1 MLKKICKILFWCT
14 IILSCYLG
22 TLYFFQNRLLFF
34 PETKYISP
42 QDANLPMFHEEIIKT
57 EDGTSLMSWYHQ
69 GLENMPAVLF
79 LHGNAGQIA
88 RFAPHLVPIAQSG
101 YSVLA
106 LEYRGFG
113 NTPGTIS
120 QKTIFQDVA
129 AAFDY
134 LKAKGHNKIIVYGY
148 SFGAAFACGLTSLRT
163 PNGLILT
170 APFSSLDK
178 VVAEKPV
185 PLARFALKDKYKSF
199 EYLKKY
205 HNPLLII
212 HGKKDRLIGAHHAK
226 ILLEN
231 AASAQKQAIIL
242 DDETH
247 FSVFFKEKNMPLV
260 LQFLEQF

>member
-1 MLKKICKILFWCT
+1 MHKKAPKIVLFFSLVL
-14 IILSCYLG
+14 IVYFS
-22 TLYFFQNRLLFF
+22 TLYFFQNRFLFF

-42 QDANLPMFHEEIIKT
+42 QDAALPAFGEEIIKAD
-57 EDGTSLMSWYHQ
+57 DGTPLMSWYHQ
-69 GLENMPAVLF
+69 GLEHMPAVLF

-88 RFAPHLVPIAQSG
+88 RFAPHLMPIVQNG

-113 NTPGTIS
+113 NTPGAIS
-120 QKTIFQDVA
+120 EQTLFSDVA
-129 AAFDY
+129 KAFDH
-134 LKAKGHNKIIVYGY
+134 LKSKGHKKIIVYGY
-148 SFGAAFACGLTSLRT
+148 SFGTAFASGLTSLRT
-163 PNGLILT
+163 PDGIILT
-170 APFSSLDK
+170 APFSSLEN

-199 EYLKKY
+199 EYLKNY

-212 HGKKDRLIGAHHAK
+212 HGKKDRLIPHHHAK

-231 AASAQKQAIIL
+231 AASEQKQAVIL
-242 DDETH
+242 HDETH
-247 FSVFFKEKNMPLV
+247 FSVFFKEKNIPLI